1 MVIENMF
8 GSHQYDKKLG
18 MGGCA
23 DKKYC
28 FLLYQMEKID
38 TLSIA
43 NFIKDIILQLDFDC
57 KVSAMMVVLR

>member
-1 MVIENMF
+1 MC

-43 NFIKDIILQLDFDC
+43 NFIKDNSSAGFWLQGQCYDGCTL
-57 KVSAMMVVLR
+57 MNG

>member
-1 MVIENMF
+1 MVIENMC

-43 NFIKDIILQLDFDC
+43 NFIKDNS
-57 KVSAMMVVLR
+57 SAGF